1 MPNPYDPQTPARP
14 EYFGGRG
21 HVLEKLRER
30 IAIAKEHR
38 KSGGILIY
46 GHRGVGKTSLINKI
60 IREMSGSED
69 KPSDILIINRR
80 LARTTND
87 QELYKLL
94 NEELKQQ
101 VERRKNILERLKGAA
116 KRVEGISAFSFAYT
130 AKREDEEPSPYY
142 KWKQNVESL
151 KNVGLILV
159 AIDDAD
165 FLSIEAIGE
174 LKTIVEEIS
183 NTPILLTI
191 SGFTG
196 FEEKLVD
203 QYSPVARIF
212 SGASFNI
219 GRFSLEETK
228 DVLTRPLANEKT
240 RWNERAIAAVQKAT
254 SGYPYLVQCIASAS
268 YIEGAIITE
277 ERVMQSIE
285 PAVSIGRSWLDHEI
299 PEASDQDVISFAR
312 IAKLDKDI
320 VQSTEISKVG
330 VSPPYIGRLV
340 KLKILKQIRRG
351 KYSIEK
357 SPMIATFELLKRGL
371 EAEGNKSSG
380 QA

>member
-1 MPNPYDPQTPARP
+1 MPNPYDPQTPVRP

-21 HVLEKLRER
+21 HVLKKLRER
-30 IAIAKEHR
+30 IAMAKAHR

-46 GHRGVGKTSLINKI
+46 GHRGVGKSSLIDKI
-60 IREMSGSED
+60 ISEMAGSED
-69 KPSDILIINRR
+69 NPSDVLIIKRR
-80 LARTTND
+80 LSRTTND

-130 AKREDEEPSPYY
+130 AKNEDEEPSPYY
-142 KWKQNVESL
+142 KWKQTVESL

-165 FLSIEAIGE
+165 FLAIEAIGE

-183 NTPILLTI
+183 NTPVLLTI

-212 SGASFNI
+212 SGASFNL
-219 GRFSLEETK
+219 GRFLLEETTE
-228 DVLTRPLANEKT
+228 VLTKPLLKEKT
-240 RWNERAIAAVQKAT
+240 RWDERAIAAVQKVT

-268 YIEGAIITE
+268 YLEGATITE
-277 ERVMQSIE
+277 ERVLQNIE
-285 PAVSIGRSWLDHEI
+285 QAVSIGKSWLDHEI
-299 PEASDQDVISFAR
+299 PAASDQDVISFAR
-312 IAKLDKDI
+312 IAKLDKDLM
-320 VQSTEISKVG
+320 QSTEISKVG

-340 KLKILKQIRRG
+340 KLKILKQVRRG
-351 KYSIEK
+351 RYSLEK

-371 EAEGNKSSG
+371 ETEGNKRSEL
-380 QA
+380 A

>member
-1 MPNPYDPQTPARP
+1 MTNPYDPTTPARP
-14 EYFGGRG
+14 EYFGGRE
-21 HVLEKLRER
+21 HVLQKLKER
-30 IAIAKEHR
+30 IIMAKEHQ

-60 IREMSGSED
+60 ISELSGSED
-69 KPSDILIINRR
+69 NLSNILIISRR

-101 VERRKNILERLKGAA
+101 VEKRKSIIDKVKSGA
-116 KRVEGISAFSFAYT
+116 KNVGGIKLFNFAIDRTIKDAEQSLYHQWRN
-130 AKREDEEPSPYY
+130 K
-142 KWKQNVESL
+142 VESL
-151 KNVGLILV
+151 KNAGLILI

-165 FLSIEAIGE
+165 FLSLEAIGE
-174 LKTIVEEIS
+174 LKTIIEEIS
-183 NTPILLTI
+183 KTPLLLII
-191 SGFTG
+191 SGFIG

-203 QYSPVARIF
+203 KYSPVARIF
-212 SGASFNI
+212 SGANFNI

-228 DVLTRPLANEKT
+228 VVLNKPLVNEKT
-240 RWNERAIAAVQKAT
+240 KWDQKAIIAVQKVT
-254 SGYPYLVQCIASAS
+254 GGYPYLVQCIASAS
-268 YIEGAIITE
+268 YSENCLINE
-277 ERVMQSIE
+277 EKVMKSIE
-285 PAVSIGRSWLDHEI
+285 QAVNIGKSWLDHEI

-312 IAKLDKDI
+312 IAKLDKDV

-330 VSPPYIGRLV
+330 VSPPYVGRLV

-351 KYSIEK
+351 RYSIEK

-371 EAEGNKSSG
+371 SEETGKS
-380 QA
+380 